1 MNGQNPTWDA
11 NFLIAHKV
19 GCMLVFQVMGEG
31 LMGGFGELGKLKIS
45 GIHATRPVMHRL
57 TF

>member
-1 MNGQNPTWDA
+1 MWGE
-11 NFLIAHKV
+11 NFAIAHKV
-19 GCMLVFQVMGEG
+19 GYMLVFQVMGEG